1 MDIDKT
7 TTIEK
12 KIHCVATLDDNFKD
26 DSVIVVLDNQISEIN
41 KVHSLSFFSGIE
53 IDRIEDLTKRDSHN
67 SVETENFRQILQIF
81 LKNHSKE
88 NVLNAVNRLERINGI
103 FSVTPNF
110 LYESTVAA
118 NDYYYVSNDQWN
130 LNGNGGIN
138 MPYAWNITTGSRKVR
153 VGIIDTGIGQ
163 HLDLNNNVTKGYD
176 FFNKNECTDDN
187 DPWHGT
193 AVAGIIGAVGNNSEG
208 VAGINWNI
216 TMVPM
221 QACDEAGDFS
231 EAAVVAAINW
241 ATKKWGSEDQ
251 IDILNYSVSGFG
263 ESEAIRGA
271 VLDYPGLFVWSAGNL
286 GVNIDRYYFIEYF
299 NLDNLISVGA
309 VDKTNKRSV
318 WTSYSSSNYGNFVN
332 IYAPGGKGEESGL
345 DEKCPTLNCRNGGYY
360 GFGGTS
366 AAAPHVTGVA
376 ALLLSL
382 DPTLTATQ
390 LKEAILKGADTI
402 SISTPIGS
410 QDVKKLNAYSAM
422 RELNFKNRFS
432 GGNGTKSDPYLIN
445 DEQQF
450 RNIGLTYQPFYR
462 PYEGNVN
469 LIASH
474 FKLTNDIVL
483 HGDWAP
489 FPYEF
494 IGSLDGGGHFVSY
507 SITIDESDT
516 SEHCFGLFSR
526 VSNVAMIKNL
536 KLLNCSITSDIG
548 RELTCRYDP
557 DVGILAGSIYQAA
570 GGISDIVIENPA
582 INCNLKNASVG
593 GIAGYLCGTRVN
605 NCKVIGGSITSYS
618 GSLGGMA
625 GFGDIGYFNG
635 GECNT
640 TITKNNY
647 SDGDLVG
654 PIVGNSQERSS
665 VGGTTTI
672 LDDNKCLAAGT
683 LITLAD
689 GRRVPVETLTGGE
702 MLLVWNLNTGAFD
715 TAPILFIDRDPEKTY
730 QVIDLSFSDGT
741 SVEVIYEHGFW
752 NYNLNRYVYL
762 DKNASQYLGHWFNK
776 QGTDGDGNLISVRVQ
791 LTGVEIHNK
800 ITAAY
805 SPVTFGHLS
814 YYANGM
820 LSMPG
825 GIGGL
830 FNLFDTDAETMRYDV
845 EAMRADIA
853 EYGLFTYDEFCE
865 LVPVSELAFEAFN
878 GRYLKVAIGKGL
890 IDVDSLNAL
899 AVRYVEYL

>member
-1 MDIDKT
+1 MKGIKRLKSLAGCLLVAGLMISVLFGLFFMLGSNESNVAYADNLSENHIHTGCCVDLCTHESESQIQPYNVSTTEREFCNTLGNTHGKGREQGYTNEFLTTGCGNYMGFGFTYGISDIPYYVDSSTMSESLANTIRAQANMWNQAIMHDGTGQIVNLYEVASPEKINNRPVTKVFRGEEVTNEQVAGMFKSTNDALTILIDSARMKVDTPAHEFGHLLGLGDLDGFDTGLYDDPQHKVLMGYQRGT
-7 TTIEK
+7 TEANLQKAIKYQDIQGIAVMNNRHTN
-12 KIHCVATLDDNFKD
+12 H
-26 DSVIVVLDNQISEIN
+26 
-41 KVHSLSFFSGIE
+41 SFF
-53 IDRIEDLTKRDSHN
+53 RYVKN
-67 SVETENFRQILQIF
+67 SVGKYIHFCFYCDMIDVRYEAGLYSAEMIFTNACDHAYAKMVSHGSRIWVKCTKCYKVVETDEAHLPALI
-81 LKNHSKE
+81 
-88 NVLNAVNRLERINGI
+88 ERPSNL
-103 FSVTPNF
+103 TPLF
-110 LYESTVAA
+110 
-118 NDYYYVSNDQWN
+118 
-130 LNGNGGIN
+130 NGG
-138 MPYAWNITTGSRKVR
+138 S
-153 VGIIDTGIGQ
+153 
-163 HLDLNNNVTKGYD
+163 
-176 FFNKNECTDDN
+176 
-187 DPWHGT
+187 
-193 AVAGIIGAVGNNSEG
+193 
-208 VAGINWNI
+208 
-216 TMVPM
+216 
-221 QACDEAGDFS
+221 
-231 EAAVVAAINW
+231 
-241 ATKKWGSEDQ
+241 
-251 IDILNYSVSGFG
+251 
-263 ESEAIRGA
+263 
-271 VLDYPGLFVWSAGNL
+271 
-286 GVNIDRYYFIEYF
+286 
-299 NLDNLISVGA
+299 
-309 VDKTNKRSV
+309 
-318 WTSYSSSNYGNFVN
+318 
-332 IYAPGGKGEESGL
+332 
-345 DEKCPTLNCRNGGYY
+345 
-360 GFGGTS
+360 
-366 AAAPHVTGVA
+366 
-376 ALLLSL
+376 
-382 DPTLTATQ
+382 
-390 LKEAILKGADTI
+390 
-402 SISTPIGS
+402 
-410 QDVKKLNAYSAM
+410 
-422 RELNFKNRFS
+422 
-432 GGNGTKSDPYLIN
+432 GTKTDPFLIDN
-445 DEQQF
+445 EQQL
-450 RNIGLTYQPFYR
+450 RNVGYAYQPFYR

-494 IGSLDGGGHFVSY
+494 IGSLDGGGHFVTY

-516 SEHCFGLFSR
+516 SEYCFGLFSR

-570 GGISDIVIENPA
+570 GGISDIVIENPT

-593 GIAGYLCGTRVN
+593 GIAGYLCSTRVN

-791 LTGVEIHNK
+791 LTGVEIRNK

-830 FNLFDTDAETMRYDV
+830 FNLFDTDAETMRYDG

-899 AVRYVEYL
+899 AVRYAEYL

>member
-1 MDIDKT
+1 M
-7 TTIEK
+7 
-12 KIHCVATLDDNFKD
+12 
-26 DSVIVVLDNQISEIN
+26 
-41 KVHSLSFFSGIE
+41 
-53 IDRIEDLTKRDSHN
+53 
-67 SVETENFRQILQIF
+67 
-81 LKNHSKE
+81 KN
-88 NVLNAVNRLERINGI
+88 
-103 FSVTPNF
+103 
-110 LYESTVAA
+110 
-118 NDYYYVSNDQWN
+118 
-130 LNGNGGIN
+130 
-138 MPYAWNITTGSRKVR
+138 
-153 VGIIDTGIGQ
+153 VGIISFSVGFLVFGLVGLLGIVVQNKNNGYMISYADSMNETNHCDGCCVDLRTHDSASQIQLYNVSIEEREFCNTLGNTHGKGREQGYTNEFLTTGCGNYIGFGFTYNTG
-163 HLDLNNNVTKGYD
+163 NNYNVLKVPYFIDSSIPNSFANEIREQASMWNEAIMYDGTGQIVNLCEVDSSDKINNQLVTKIIAGTNIFNEFGNELAGKFEFSDDALTITIDFSKIDIDIFAHEFGHLLGLGDLDGYSTGLYD
-176 FFNKNECTDDN
+176 DPQHKVLMGYQRGTTEANLQKAIKYQDIQGIAVMNNRHTNHSFFRYVKNSVGKYIHFCFYCDMIDVRYEAGLYSAEMIFTNVCDHAYAKMVSHGSRIWVKCTKCYKVVE
-187 DPWHGT
+187 T
-193 AVAGIIGAVGNNSEG
+193 
-208 VAGINWNI
+208 
-216 TMVPM
+216 
-221 QACDEAGDFS
+221 DEAHLPALIERPS
-231 EAAVVAAINW
+231 NL
-241 ATKKWGSEDQ
+241 T
-251 IDILNYSVSGFG
+251 
-263 ESEAIRGA
+263 
-271 VLDYPGLFVWSAGNL
+271 PLF
-286 GVNIDRYYFIEYF
+286 
-299 NLDNLISVGA
+299 
-309 VDKTNKRSV
+309 
-318 WTSYSSSNYGNFVN
+318 
-332 IYAPGGKGEESGL
+332 
-345 DEKCPTLNCRNGGYY
+345 NGG
-360 GFGGTS
+360 S
-366 AAAPHVTGVA
+366 
-376 ALLLSL
+376 
-382 DPTLTATQ
+382 
-390 LKEAILKGADTI
+390 
-402 SISTPIGS
+402 
-410 QDVKKLNAYSAM
+410 
-422 RELNFKNRFS
+422 
-432 GGNGTKSDPYLIN
+432 GTKTDPFLIDN
-445 DEQQF
+445 EQQL
-450 RNIGLTYQPFYR
+450 RNVGYAYQPFYR
-462 PYEGNVN
+462 PYEENVN

-494 IGSLDGGGHFVSY
+494 IGSLDGGGHFVTY

-570 GGISDIVIENPA
+570 GGISDIVIEKPT

-715 TAPILFIDRDPEKTY
+715 TAPILFIDRDPEKMY

-825 GIGGL
+825 GIGGT
-830 FNLFDTDAETMRYDV
+830 FQSVRY
-845 EAMRADIA
+845 
-853 EYGLFTYDEFCE
+853 
-865 LVPVSELAFEAFN
+865 
-878 GRYLKVAIGKGL
+878 GRG
-890 IDVDSLNAL
+890 DNAL
-899 AVRYVEYL
+899 RRGSDAGGYCRIRIVYI